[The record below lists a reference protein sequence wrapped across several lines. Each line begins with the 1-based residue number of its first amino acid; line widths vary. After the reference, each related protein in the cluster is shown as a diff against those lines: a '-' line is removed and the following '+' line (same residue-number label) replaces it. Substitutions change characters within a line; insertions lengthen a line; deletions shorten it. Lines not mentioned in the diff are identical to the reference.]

1 MPFRRAFRH
10 LQRWSALAQCLG
22 SLRIVP
28 NPVEAG
34 GVGVPD
40 QALGFAV
47 PFNSAC
53 WGGAPP
59 PPSGQ
64 RSRWGADHGSKSGR
78 VIVSGVETSLSTA
91 PQKDFPENETCVRH
105 SGGGVQTTAFP
116 MVKGDGGTLTIST
129 RTTSL
134 YQPYEQRIRPQ
145 RAVGTHTRG
154 KQELLQCADGGEHE
168 GVGGKADGQLRKRLH
183 SCNAIIGCVSVSTEN
198 SHPSDISFFYMIIHI
213 ITTYT

>member
-1 MPFRRAFRH
+1 M
-10 LQRWSALAQCLG
+10 
-22 SLRIVP
+22 
-28 NPVEAG
+28 
-34 GVGVPD
+34 
-40 QALGFAV
+40 
-47 PFNSAC
+47 
-53 WGGAPP
+53 
-59 PPSGQ
+59 
-64 RSRWGADHGSKSGR
+64 
-78 VIVSGVETSLSTA
+78 STA

-105 SGGGVQTTAFP
+105 SGGAVQTTAFP

-198 SHPSDISFFYMIIHI
+198 SHPSDISFFYMHIINNTYNYYIHI
-213 ITTYT
+213 IFACLGLIVLGFWKQIYFHGSHCFPQHEEERHLSRKKYD